1 MAILQIVLEEVAKN
15 RKDHSSFAGPLQY
28 NDSDRFAEKF
38 AQLGNLADW
47 VLLDIGKAG
56 NNKLLRCSR
65 RMCRTG

>member
-38 AQLGNLADW
+38 AQLGNMADW
-47 VLLDIGKAG
+47 V
-56 NNKLLRCSR
+56 N
-65 RMCRTG
+65 